1 MTKPTWDDAPD
12 WANYMAMDSDGVWY
26 FYANKPSYGLHSW
39 WPVNNSDQR
48 RERWQPIVPG
58 WRESLE
64 VRG

>member
-12 WANYMAMDSDGVWY
+12 WANYMAMDGNGVWY
-26 FYANKPSYGLHSW
+26 FYASRPSVLVSCWSPAH
-39 WPVNNSDQR
+39 NSDQR
-48 RERWQPIVPG
+48 MERAHQETP